1 MENLDDMKDRSSSV
15 VIGGKEY
22 PLIVTTKATKEI
34 AKRYGGLESLGEK
47 LLKTENFE
55 EALSEVVWLIA
66 LLANQAILMHNFQ
79 NRDNQKGQKQILSED
94 EIELMTTPADMFAF
108 KEAITEAMI
117 RGTKRN
123 VESEDDDK
131 EKNPGGA

>member
-1 MENLDDMKDRSSSV
+1 MESLEELKDRSSSV
-15 VIGGKEY
+15 KIGGKDY

-34 AKRYGGLESLGEK
+34 AKRYGGLESLGARLMK
-47 LLKTENFE
+47 SENFE
-55 EALSEVVWLIA
+55 EALGEVVWLIT
-66 LLANQAILMHNFQ
+66 LLANQAILIQNFQ
-79 NRDNQKGQKQILSED
+79 NRDNKKPLVEPLTED

-108 KEAITEAMI
+108 KEAITEAMV

-123 VESEDDDK
+123 VESEDEP